1 MRCSVSRSI
10 SCREMVSYTQAV
22 VSYAMES
29 MMRSMKGSVVRN
41 MVGAMVGGVH

>member
-10 SCREMVSYTQAV
+10 SCGEMVSYTQAV

-41 MVGAMVGGVH
+41 MVGAVVGGVH